1 MSLESSSQ
9 KMVAPKKNAL
19 SKQSK
24 QLTNHLQKHPYLYL
38 KDIVVYVKSTL
49 WGISYSLSA
58 VTN

>member
-1 MSLESSSQ
+1 
-9 KMVAPKKNAL
+9 MVAPKKNAL